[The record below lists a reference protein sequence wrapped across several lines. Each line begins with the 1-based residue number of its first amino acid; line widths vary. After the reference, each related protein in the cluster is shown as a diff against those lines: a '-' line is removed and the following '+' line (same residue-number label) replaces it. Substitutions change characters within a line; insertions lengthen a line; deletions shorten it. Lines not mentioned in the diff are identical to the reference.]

1 MAPGRLQARPEPGP
15 GGRAELHVHLEGTV
29 RWATARDLATRHGL
43 TPPPPYDYSDL
54 RGFLE
59 LYRAVNRCLVDSADF
74 ERVVLEHAEVA
85 AAAGITYT
93 ELSFNP
99 SLHGGRSWL
108 NGLARGRVAA
118 AERFGVEIAW
128 LVELTREGSDEMNR
142 AALQLALA
150 TEAVVGLGLVGDESI
165 PAGRLAPLIA
175 RARERGLKFMPH
187 AGQGRDGAPVREVL
201 ALGADRIAHGVA
213 SAGDGELLAE
223 LAERGVC
230 LCVCPSSNRKIG
242 LDPDYAA
249 LARAGVPLTAN
260 TDDPPM
266 VGTDLDRELALLGE
280 ATGLSPSELVQNSW
294 QYCF

>member
-1 MAPGRLQARPEPGP
+1 M
-15 GGRAELHVHLEGTV
+15 HLEGTV
-29 RWATARDLATRHGL
+29 RWTTARDLATRHGL
-43 TPPPPYDYSDL
+43 TPPPVYDYSDL
-54 RGFLE
+54 HGFLD
-59 LYRAVNRCLVDSADF
+59 LYGAVNRCLVDAADF
-74 ERVVLEHAEVA
+74 ERVVLEHAAAA

-108 NGLARGRVAA
+108 NGLARGRAA
-118 AERFGVEIAW
+118 AQEQFGLEIAW

-142 AALQLALA
+142 TALELALA

-165 PAGRLAPLIA
+165 PTRRLAPLIA
-175 RARERGLKFMPH
+175 QARDRGLKFMPH
-187 AGQGRDGAPVREVL
+187 AGQGPDAAAVREVL

-213 SAGDGELLAE
+213 SVGDGDLLAE
-223 LAERGVC
+223 LAGRGVC

-266 VGTDLDRELALLGE
+266 VGTDLGRELTLLSE